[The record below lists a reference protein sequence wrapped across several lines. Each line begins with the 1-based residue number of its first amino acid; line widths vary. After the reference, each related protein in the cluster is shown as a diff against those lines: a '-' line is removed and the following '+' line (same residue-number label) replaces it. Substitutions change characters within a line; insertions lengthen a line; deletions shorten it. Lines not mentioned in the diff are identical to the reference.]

1 MPITHDVT
9 LFHLAKKTIRTSTNQ
24 WLNAGSEIYCAVQLI
39 MIIIIKDLLSVWLH
53 LVLLVKLWHTPHNKT
68 VGNVGTISICLV

>member
-9 LFHLAKKTIRTSTNQ
+9 LFHLAKKTIGMSTNQ
-24 WLNAGSEIYCAVQLI
+24 WLNAGGEIYCAVQR
-39 MIIIIKDLLSVWLH
+39 IIKDLLSVWLH
-53 LVLLVKLWHTPHNKT
+53 LVLLVKLWHMPHNKI